1 MEDSPW
7 GAPDDSFGATLP
19 KPPSPPVDIAP
30 LPSSLSLAA
39 PSWGDE
45 GDAWGSSNDTY
56 ALPVSSPGAGSSSA
70 PYGRDNDHPTLPSS
84 AAPDFRDD
92 AWPTEDTTGHFPGP
106 DATGG
111 DHLADDSMP
120 TRIPS
125 PPPLPVHAHDPYD
138 GGDSAE
144 PHGVRGGG
152 AASPHDDGEER
163 GWGGASPDL
172 PPISSLRLAGS
183 PSPDDDGR
191 AAGWTPEAAENF
203 DEDIPPPPL
212 PTVEEVF
219 ASAKPRRDS
228 AEAAGGGDAWG
239 SSQGWEERMR
249 AEAEARA
256 QERGD
261 EPEEDTSTQ
270 AQEQEASD
278 GPARTSSDAPAAP
291 SGLSSI
297 LGKFRKGAEDGAA
310 KSTEI
315 VKGATSAAS
324 QTAGQLAQATSDTL
338 AQSQGEGQAPA
349 KSSWFG
355 RRSKPAEPQ
364 APPPQKK
371 SEEEEDPRTLGV
383 EEVETGGSGRASA
396 EEPVQPSA
404 IGRFFS
410 RLKRGP
416 ASNPDEGGEKTP
428 SPRTSGDMPSE
439 IRPDDLDA
447 LATGRISSARSP
459 ASAPLDDD
467 FDPAPTRSGFFA
479 SRGKASAAQVP
490 MGPPEDDFGGL
501 IGALAAAPSPSSG
514 GGRPTAFDPLDPLS
528 DSYGAVPSIPALNK
542 PKSAP
547 STRPTSMAR
556 PSRPAAPASPARRV
570 QPTPTQ
576 LATSSPPRT
585 SATIASFPAR
595 VPSVPAI
602 SPAASRT
609 GDDSFDAFFDSVAAS
624 TTSSRPAS
632 QPKPSVPPIPSN
644 VRSPSPLL
652 PTASSG
658 ASKPRAPAPAPRMTI
673 SPPPRAST
681 ASPASSIG
689 SGGARATTPIM
700 PLPPPPPP
708 SQPVAGGARSLN
720 ILGPSP
726 PASASPP
733 AFPSSAA
740 ASGAPPRI
748 PTPLGAVSAPLAPSP
763 VLAPAPA
770 SGGSKPLS
778 PAAGAVPQRPKSSG
792 PLSMDD
798 LSFFET

>member
-1 MEDSPW
+1 MEESPW
-7 GAPDDSFGATLP
+7 GVPDDSFGATLP

-239 SSQGWEERMR
+239 SSQGWEERMK

-278 GPARTSSDAPAAP
+278 GYVASSPTDRRPQSLDLTVP
-291 SGLSSI
+291 LPGLRA
-297 LGKFRKGAEDGAA
+297 LH
-310 KSTEI
+310 
-315 VKGATSAAS
+315 
-324 QTAGQLAQATSDTL
+324 QMHLPLQA
-338 AQSQGEGQAPA
+338 
-349 KSSWFG
+349 
-355 RRSKPAEPQ
+355 
-364 APPPQKK
+364 
-371 SEEEEDPRTLGV
+371 V
-383 EEVETGGSGRASA
+383 
-396 EEPVQPSA
+396 
-404 IGRFFS
+404 
-410 RLKRGP
+410 
-416 ASNPDEGGEKTP
+416 
-428 SPRTSGDMPSE
+428 SPRS
-439 IRPDDLDA
+439 
-447 LATGRISSARSP
+447 LA
-459 ASAPLDDD
+459 
-467 FDPAPTRSGFFA
+467 
-479 SRGKASAAQVP
+479 
-490 MGPPEDDFGGL
+490 
-501 IGALAAAPSPSSG
+501 SSG
-514 GGRPTAFDPLDPLS
+514 KERRT
-528 DSYGAVPSIPALNK
+528 
-542 PKSAP
+542 
-547 STRPTSMAR
+547 AR
-556 PSRPAAPASPARRV
+556 PSRRKSSRVLPAPHPKPPASSHKPPRIRSRSLRAKVKHQQNR
-570 QPTPTQ
+570 PGS
-576 LATSSPPRT
+576 AEEASPPSRRRPRRRRRAKKRRT
-585 SATIASFPAR
+585 RGPSASKR
-595 VPSVPAI
+595 
-602 SPAASRT
+602 
-609 GDDSFDAFFDSVAAS
+609 
-624 TTSSRPAS
+624 SRPAGPGAHPPRNRCSRLPLGAFSADSSAVRPATRTRVARRPLRLARVATCRAKFDRMISMPS
-632 QPKPSVPPIPSN
+632 QLVVSAVRVARRPRRSTTISIRRRQGPASSRRGAKPRPPRCRWARQRTTLAVLSAPL
-644 VRSPSPLL
+644 PLL
-652 PTASSG
+652 PH
-658 ASKPRAPAPAPRMTI
+658 RRLEVVD
-673 SPPPRAST
+673 RLRST
-681 ASPASSIG
+681 
-689 SGGARATTPIM
+689 
-700 PLPPPPPP
+700 
-708 SQPVAGGARSLN
+708 
-720 ILGPSP
+720 
-726 PASASPP
+726 
-733 AFPSSAA
+733 
-740 ASGAPPRI
+740 
-748 PTPLGAVSAPLAPSP
+748 
-763 VLAPAPA
+763 
-770 SGGSKPLS
+770 LS
-778 PAAGAVPQRPKSSG
+778 TR
-792 PLSMDD
+792 
-798 LSFFET
+798 